1 MNFNVSNVLFTKNEA
16 QIYED
21 LFNRLVEP
29 MADGGGS
36 MVERISTTTIM
47 QLIGMLKFNRDSL
60 EQIVSYMKS
69 TGDFER
75 KNFYL
80 LIRLAAIL
88 HSNKK
93 ITKNLICQF
102 EASNTFIEA
111 LSTAVRKVVSERSI
125 RYATLPPPPSANKT
139 KLKRVHTISGMTT
152 NDYNSNN
159 NNDNNNLNE
168 ANNNNIIIN
177 NNNNNG
183 NGNVGGSG
191 GGDSIY
197 SSTCTMTSTTT
208 SFTFTN
214 NAFDCAQTES
224 NSQNVINTATLNNNN
239 NNEVTPVDS
248 HNENEYD
255 FWRINTEQ
263 RIYYRKQF
271 LSLQPNIQGTV
282 YGTVAKCFFEKSN
295 LTVLELSQIWKLS
308 DIDVDGAL
316 SLPEFCIAM
325 HLVVLR
331 RNRVPLPD
339 RLPSSMLDIF
349 SKLESEGYRRNILQ
363 TSTSSASISSLSE
376 SSSIVQIRNSMETIG
391 ISNSNNNN
399 KNGPIMF
406 GLSSPPLP
414 PPVPPHNNSAPA
426 STTKHW
432 TQFDSPVPSIIQPS
446 IPLNFDYDNSKSIV
460 DSNPQIVHPVA
471 VRLSPN
477 SENPKSPSSI
487 KKWTDGHNLIDEN
500 CTTISLPD
508 DLEEQLIERYQP
520 LPEVILPKKHKTT
533 DELHDSIHSLQLYA
547 VNVTKQNRQLLDE
560 LISLIRLI
568 RSNSCRLSTNSN

>member
-177 NNNNNG
+177 NNNNGNGNG

-214 NAFDCAQTES
+214 SAFDCAQTES
-224 NSQNVINTATLNNNN
+224 NSQNVINTATLNNNNNN

-282 YGTVAKCFFEKSN
+282 Y
-295 LTVLELSQIWKLS
+295 
-308 DIDVDGAL
+308 
-316 SLPEFCIAM
+316 
-325 HLVVLR
+325 VVLR